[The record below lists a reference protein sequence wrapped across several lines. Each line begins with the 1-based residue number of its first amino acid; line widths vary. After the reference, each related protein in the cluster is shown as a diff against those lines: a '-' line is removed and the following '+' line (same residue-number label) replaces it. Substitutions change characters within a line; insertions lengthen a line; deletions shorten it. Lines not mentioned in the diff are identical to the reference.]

1 MYEYLDEKEE
11 EEVLLCLR
19 DYPFMCPFALPFEVI
34 DLDDPEFLYALDEIC
49 SICLERLEYERRHG
63 GFAV

>member
-1 MYEYLDEKEE
+1 MDEKEE
-11 EEVLLCLR
+11 EEGFLWCLR
-19 DYPFMCPFALPFEVI
+19 GYPFMCPFALPFEVI

-49 SICLERLEYERRHG
+49 SICLERLEYERRHR